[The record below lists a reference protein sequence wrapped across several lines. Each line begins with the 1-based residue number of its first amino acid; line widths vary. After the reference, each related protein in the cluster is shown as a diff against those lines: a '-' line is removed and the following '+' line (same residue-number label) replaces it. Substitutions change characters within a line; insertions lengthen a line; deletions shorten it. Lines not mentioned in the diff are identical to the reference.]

1 MKFKIKI
8 ILTTLFLLS
17 PSRLA
22 LANGAEGEYCNH
34 MMGFNFGMNNF
45 GFGWI
50 FMVLFWI
57 VIIIAILAFIKWV
70 VSQNKTENK
79 DKSALDILKERY
91 AKGEINKKEFEEKK
105 KDLN

>member
-45 GFGWI
+45 IILWPSSISRLVSFSS
-50 FMVLFWI
+50 FLFDTAHESSI
-57 VIIIAILAFIKWV
+57 SYKLPAHTATTGKDPTRQAAKPPTMAKW
-70 VSQNKTENK
+70 
-79 DKSALDILKERY
+79 
-91 AKGEINKKEFEEKK
+91 
-105 KDLN
+105 